1 MDYRS
6 IGVFKK
12 TSKHL
17 KQETSR
23 IDFSQATYQDSNN
36 TTNKINATTTS
47 NETYGLASNSTAV
60 YAVVNKIKTPK
71 TSNEIYTDA
80 AYGEYDHLHN
90 IQNRKMC
97 QQENV
102 YHSHRL
108 PQNEE
113 DQTYDSSDFGVAKC
127 NGGQGLYDQS
137 FAVVEE
143 EYSYSTNKNQD
154 NTNDMSLYD
163 KSS

>member
-1 MDYRS
+1 MDFRS

-12 TSKHL
+12 TSTHL

-23 IDFSQATYQDSNN
+23 IDFSQATYQDSNK
-36 TTNKINATTTS
+36 TTNKINATSTL
-47 NETYGLASNSTAV
+47 NETYGRNSTAV

-80 AYGEYDHLHN
+80 AYGQYDHLN
-90 IQNRKMC
+90 DIQNRKMC
-97 QQENV
+97 QQEKV

-108 PQNEE
+108 PQNGE
-113 DQTYDSSDFGVAKC
+113 DQTYDSSDFGVGKS
-127 NGGQGLYDQS
+127 NGGQDLYDQS
-137 FAVVEE
+137 FTVVEE
-143 EYSYSTNKNQD
+143 KYSYSTNKVHD
-154 NTNDMSLYD
+154 NTNDMSIYD